1 MPDDPAGTLRPTP
14 YRRGVPD
21 GDTKLAETKARL
33 PGPDT
38 PYEAAALADTH
49 GTNSL
54 VLITF
59 KDGFTPGGV
68 AYTAL
73 QYAHIDLGEF
83 VYYDDGQRFAF
94 TFAGLQP
101 KLVTV
106 SGRNLV
112 RIYELI
118 GLHQLHWIRQ
128 VDRNF
133 LPGGMA
139 DDGRECITRIEVTDW
154 KRPKGKGKEK
164 DTRAAELVK
173 LLASHGEPAEEDEDE
188 TEAADA

>member
-1 MPDDPAGTLRPTP
+1 MPDDKMEKLRPTP
-14 YRRGVPD
+14 YWRGAPD
-21 GDTKLAETKARL
+21 AETRAADTNARL
-33 PGPDT
+33 PGPNT
-38 PYEAAALADTH
+38 PYEASALTDTH
-49 GTNSL
+49 GSNSL

-59 KDGFTPGGV
+59 KDGFKPGGV

-101 KLVTV
+101 KLVTAY
-106 SGRNLV
+106 GRNLL

-118 GLHQLHWIRQ
+118 GLHQLHWIREAGR
-128 VDRNF
+128 DLR
-133 LPGGMA
+133 PAGSA
-139 DDGRECITRIEVTDW
+139 DDGKEFITRIEIADW

-164 DTRAAELVK
+164 DTRAAELLK
-173 LLASHGEPAEEDEDE
+173 ALAAHVELAEEDEDE
-188 TEAADA
+188 AETADA